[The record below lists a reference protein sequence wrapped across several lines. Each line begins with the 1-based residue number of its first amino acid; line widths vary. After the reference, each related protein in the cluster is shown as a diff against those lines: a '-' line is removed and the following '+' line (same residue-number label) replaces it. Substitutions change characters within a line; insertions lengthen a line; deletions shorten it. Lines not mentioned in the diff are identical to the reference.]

1 MTNLDGV
8 FRREWGP
15 AVAALARWSGDFTV
29 AEDAVQE
36 AFAEALR
43 AWPRDGVPDNAGGW
57 IVAVARNRALD
68 RLRRESVRP
77 GKELAAVVDDI
88 RARTDRVDVHPVR
101 DDELRM
107 IFTCAHPALDPTS
120 QLALTLR
127 LISGLT
133 VAEIARALLQSEAAV
148 GQRITRAKNKIRH
161 ANIPLRVPPA
171 ELLPERTPHVLACIY
186 SVFTEGYWSTAG
198 PSAIRDELCDEGVRL
213 AGELCSLMPDE
224 RDAHALAALVLL
236 HDSRRQTR
244 VDADGALVPLDEQ
257 DRSRWDRGRI
267 TRGLDRLQLAAGAR
281 GPYLPQA
288 VIAALHATAPSWQE
302 TDWAAICVAYDRLIE
317 HTHSPVARA
326 NRALAI
332 GFRDGFTA
340 GLAALDEVA
349 DDPRLARSNTVAS
362 IRADLL
368 RRAGRRD
375 EALRWY
381 RVALDRNGSG
391 PAREFLR
398 RRVAECAGHRL
409 MGHGS
414 PVVLLRRRRSPSG
427 RIPSTTRGR
436 ACRTRGPCPRPRDRR
451 QTELTAESSRLLVF
465 FARMAVRDG
474 CPFGV
479 FRFEACTPLPTLRAG
494 LPLLRRFVMRFANR
508 NCLRPKIALREARYR
523 PIRLSGITTEVD
535 LYLVP
540 VCDRARRIAGCDLR
554 HANDVALISGNSVS
568 DDSCHHRCQACLT
581 Q

>member
-1 MTNLDGV
+1 MTRLDGV

-36 AFAEALR
+36 AFTEALR
-43 AWPRDGVPDNAGGW
+43 VWPRDGIPDNAGGW
-57 IVAVARNRALD
+57 IVTVARNRALD
-68 RLRRESVRP
+68 RLRRESARP

-88 RARTDRVDVHPVR
+88 RARTDRVDVHPVP

-107 IFTCAHPALDPTS
+107 MFTCAHPALDPTS

-133 VAEIARALLQSEAAV
+133 VAEIARALLQSEPAV

-213 AGELCSLMPDE
+213 AGELCSLMPDQ

-244 VDADGALVPLDEQ
+244 VDDQGALVPLDEQ
-257 DRSRWDRGRI
+257 DRGQWDRGRI
-267 TRGLDRLQLAAGAR
+267 VRGLDRLALAAGAT

-288 VIAALHATAPSWQE
+288 VIVAVHATAPSWQQ
-302 TDWAAICVAYDRLIE
+302 TDWATICVAYDRLIE
-317 HTHSPVARA
+317 ITRSPVAEA

-340 GLAALDEVA
+340 GLTALDEVA
-349 DDPRLARSNTVAS
+349 DDPRLARSNAVTS

-368 RRAGRRD
+368 RRAGRGG
-375 EALRWY
+375 EAVDWY
-381 RVALDRNGSG
+381 RRARSSTGSE
-391 PAREFLR
+391 P
-398 RRVAECAGHRL
+398 
-409 MGHGS
+409 
-414 PVVLLRRRRSPSG
+414 
-427 RIPSTTRGR
+427 GR
-436 ACRTRGPCPRPRDRR
+436 AFL
-451 QTELTAESSRLLVF
+451 Q
-465 FARMAVRDG
+465 
-474 CPFGV
+474 
-479 FRFEACTPLPTLRAG
+479 
-494 LPLLRRFVMRFANR
+494 
-508 NCLRPKIALREARYR
+508 
-523 PIRLSGITTEVD
+523 
-535 LYLVP
+535 
-540 VCDRARRIAGCDLR
+540 RRITECGGA
-554 HANDVALISGNSVS
+554 
-568 DDSCHHRCQACLT
+568 
-581 Q
+581 

>member
-1 MTNLDGV
+1 MTTLDGV

-15 AVAALARWSGDFTV
+15 AVAALARWSGDLTV

-57 IVAVARNRALD
+57 IVTVTRNRALD

-77 GKELAAVVDDI
+77 GKELAAVVDNI
-88 RARTDRVDVHPVR
+88 RARPDRTEPHPVR

-107 IFTCAHPALDPTS
+107 MFTCAHPALDRAS

-148 GQRITRAKNKIRH
+148 GQRITRAKSKVRH

-186 SVFTEGYWSTAG
+186 SIFTEGYWSTGG
-198 PSAIRDELCDEGVRL
+198 PSAIRDALCDEGVRL
-213 AGELCSLMPDE
+213 AGELCSLMPE
-224 RDAHALAALVLL
+224 ECDAQALAALVLL

-244 VDADGALVPLDEQ
+244 VDTDGALVPLDEQ
-257 DRSRWDRGRI
+257 DRGRWDRRRI
-267 TRGLDRLQLAAGAR
+267 ARGLDRLRQAAGAT

-288 VIAALHATAPSWQE
+288 VIAAFHATAPTWEQ
-302 TDWAAICVAYDRLIE
+302 TDWAAICLAYDRLVEI
-317 HTHSPVARA
+317 TDSPVARA

-340 GLAALDEVA
+340 GLAALDLVA
-349 DDPRLARSNTVAS
+349 DDRLARSNTVAS

-368 RRAGRRD
+368 RRAGRPA
-375 EALRWY
+375 EALEWY
-381 RVALDRNGSG
+381 RIALDRNGSE

-398 RRVAECAGHRL
+398 RRVAEC
-409 MGHGS
+409 
-414 PVVLLRRRRSPSG
+414 
-427 RIPSTTRGR
+427 
-436 ACRTRGPCPRPRDRR
+436 RDR
-451 QTELTAESSRLLVF
+451 
-465 FARMAVRDG
+465 D
-474 CPFGV
+474 
-479 FRFEACTPLPTLRAG
+479 
-494 LPLLRRFVMRFANR
+494 
-508 NCLRPKIALREARYR
+508 
-523 PIRLSGITTEVD
+523 
-535 LYLVP
+535 
-540 VCDRARRIAGCDLR
+540 
-554 HANDVALISGNSVS
+554 
-568 DDSCHHRCQACLT
+568 
-581 Q
+581 

>member
-15 AVAALARWSGDFTV
+15 AVAALARWSGDLTL

-43 AWPRDGVPDNAGGW
+43 AWPRDGVPDNPGGW
-57 IVAVARNRALD
+57 VLTVARNRALD

-88 RARTDRVDVHPVR
+88 RARTDGIDVHPVR

-107 IFTCAHPALDPTS
+107 MFTCAHPALDAAS

-133 VAEIARALLQSEAAV
+133 VPEIARALLLSEAAV
-148 GQRITRAKNKIRH
+148 GQRITRAKNKIRS

-171 ELLPERTPHVLACIY
+171 ELLPERTPCVLACTY

-224 RDAHALAALVLL
+224 RDAQALAALVLL
-236 HDSRRQTR
+236 HDSRRATR

-257 DRSRWDRGRI
+257 DRGRWDRRRI
-267 TRGLDRLQLAAGAR
+267 TRGLNRLQLAAGAT

-288 VIAALHATAPSWQE
+288 VIAALHATAPTWEQ
-302 TDWAAICVAYDRLIE
+302 TDWTTICRAYDRLIE
-317 HTHSPVARA
+317 IADSPVARA

-332 GFRDGFTA
+332 GFRDGFTV

-368 RRAGRRD
+368 RRAGRRG
-375 EALRWY
+375 EALEWY
-381 RVALDRNGSG
+381 RIALDRNGSD
-391 PAREFLR
+391 PAREFLQ
-398 RRVAECAGHRL
+398 RRVAECG
-409 MGHGS
+409 G
-414 PVVLLRRRRSPSG
+414 RR
-427 RIPSTTRGR
+427 
-436 ACRTRGPCPRPRDRR
+436 
-451 QTELTAESSRLLVF
+451 
-465 FARMAVRDG
+465 
-474 CPFGV
+474 
-479 FRFEACTPLPTLRAG
+479 
-494 LPLLRRFVMRFANR
+494 
-508 NCLRPKIALREARYR
+508 
-523 PIRLSGITTEVD
+523 
-535 LYLVP
+535 
-540 VCDRARRIAGCDLR
+540 
-554 HANDVALISGNSVS
+554 
-568 DDSCHHRCQACLT
+568 
-581 Q
+581 